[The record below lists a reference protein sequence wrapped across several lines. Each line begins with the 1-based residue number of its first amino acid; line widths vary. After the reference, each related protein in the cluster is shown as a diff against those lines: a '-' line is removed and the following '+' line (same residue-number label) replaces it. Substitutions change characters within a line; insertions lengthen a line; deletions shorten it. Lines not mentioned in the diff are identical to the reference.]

1 MQVKF
6 VKFKYIHFTFRYI
19 QKDLRKRQAIKQ
31 LLLLQIS
38 NLQEEI
44 EFVTSL
50 LSAATSTIYSCHK
63 LSPCKLQ

>member
-31 LLLLQIS
+31 TLQI
-38 NLQEEI
+38 
-44 EFVTSL
+44 FPY
-50 LSAATSTIYSCHK
+50 IYF
-63 LSPCKLQ
+63 